1 MHTCNRVWIF
11 RSVKKS
17 TAKSYLIIWSRLVYI
32 LSDHLSSLVY
42 IPHRWRYS
50 QSRHLLASQ
59 EDRLKEN
66 HNRMGTQDSI
76 CSRSHFSATTLLHVR
91 FYEHVNSSAARDSF
105 YGLQSGHTLIL
116 TVCVRSHFCSS
127 TIAQSV
133 AMSPLVFPAFLFS
146 FGDTYCLQ
154 FFL

>member
-1 MHTCNRVWIF
+1 
-11 RSVKKS
+11 
-17 TAKSYLIIWSRLVYI
+17 
-32 LSDHLSSLVY
+32 
-42 IPHRWRYS
+42 
-50 QSRHLLASQ
+50 
-59 EDRLKEN
+59 
-66 HNRMGTQDSI
+66 MGTQDSI
-76 CSRSHFSATTLLHVR
+76 CSRSDFSATTLLHVR

-116 TVCVRSHFCSS
+116 TVCVRSHFFSS

-154 FFL
+154 FFSLILLLSPSRFADERLEKLIVFFSMAKAVLAIDIAQPDLQRLVFGRDF